1 MPESKGR
8 HKAKL
13 KLKEKRRVVQKRRA
27 TLNKFVSLATLLDA
41 EESRLVEETLD
52 DAVDPRPC
60 KGENSNICV
69 AEGCYGESCVENVK
83 EA

>member
-1 MPESKGR
+1 MPVSKGR
-8 HKAKL
+8 RKAVSK
-13 KLKEKRRVVQKRRA
+13 KKEQRRVVQKRRA
-27 TLNKFVSLATLLDA
+27 TLKKFVSLATLLDA

-69 AEGCYGESCVENVK
+69 AEGCYNQSCVENVK